1 MASLKPVMR
10 ELRRRSVDPGGLALA
25 LSSTNDNSGAGW
37 GGWQTAADAS
47 ADADA
52 DVDDERVRSVSLITS
67 HAFMCVLMHA
77 QICRAAER
85 HVHVH
90 ADRGQLSPAR
100 TPVSRPRV
108 AARVSI
114 ALTRARTARC
124 RADRQRRA
132 GSSSTPSTPGT
143 LSRTSCPRAPCLRA
157 PSSCSR
163 PSSALR
169 GWSRTSASL
178 SVRAHVRPA
187 CMRGL
192 IPRNR
197 AARAVPPPPPRD
209 LPPGELVPQLPA
221 RP

>member
-85 HVHVH
+85 HVYVH

-114 ALTRARTARC
+114 ALTRARTARS

-132 GSSSTPSTPGT
+132 GSSSTRSTPGT
-143 LSRTSCPRAPCLRA
+143 LSRTSCPRAPCSRA

-163 PSSALR
+163 PSSAPR
-169 GWSRTSASL
+169 AWSRTSASL
-178 SVRAHVRPA
+178 SVRAHARLA

-192 IPRNR
+192 IPCNR
-197 AARAVPPPPPRD
+197 AARAVPPPPSRD